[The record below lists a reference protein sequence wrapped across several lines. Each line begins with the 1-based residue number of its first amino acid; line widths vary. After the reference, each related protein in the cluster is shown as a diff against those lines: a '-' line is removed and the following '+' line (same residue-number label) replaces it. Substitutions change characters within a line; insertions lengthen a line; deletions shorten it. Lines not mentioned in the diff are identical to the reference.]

1 MSFPR
6 SPRLNSAPSNVPSA
20 RFKVTPSLKHKHQK
34 SLNTPQLD
42 LYNREPS
49 LHRQASDRYSAETF
63 LLEPIYATP
72 SVCRQPGGRCWW
84 NLRCSHSNRFFIG
97 LYSIQERDHIIQNFK
112 ERRHRIEPRQF
123 AVIADQAIAFYTA
136 EAIA

>member
-49 LHRQASDRYSAETF
+49 LHRQADRYSADAHTIE
-63 LLEPIYATP
+63 IIRATH
-72 SVCRQPGGRCWW
+72 SVCKQLGRHRWW
-84 NLRCSHSNRFFIG
+84 NLRCSHSNQFFID
-97 LYSIQERDHIIQNFK
+97 LYSIRERDHIFWHFK
-112 ERRHRIEPRQF
+112 ERRHRTKPREL
-123 AVIADQAIAFYTA
+123 AVIAERVIAFYTKGV
-136 EAIA
+136 IT